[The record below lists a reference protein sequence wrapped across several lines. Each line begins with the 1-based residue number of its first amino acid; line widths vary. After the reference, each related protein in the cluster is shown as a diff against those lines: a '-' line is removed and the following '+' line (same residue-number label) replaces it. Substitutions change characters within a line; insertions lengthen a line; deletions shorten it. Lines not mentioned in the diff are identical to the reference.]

1 MPKFE
6 YKFKTMSKI
15 FKFNSSEME
24 LKASFKIPASVAKAM
39 HKAYLALPEPLL
51 VNVDGNIKVLEGF
64 AFKKEHILDMLN
76 RTDCDVS
83 ELFIMFGADENGYVK
98 IIGGGLKD
106 SPGSTDHKAL
116 LADKLYDMCEPCPD
130 KCPSNIDSYR

>member
-1 MPKFE
+1 
-6 YKFKTMSKI
+6 MSKI

-64 AFKKEHILDMLN
+64 AFKKEHLLDMLN